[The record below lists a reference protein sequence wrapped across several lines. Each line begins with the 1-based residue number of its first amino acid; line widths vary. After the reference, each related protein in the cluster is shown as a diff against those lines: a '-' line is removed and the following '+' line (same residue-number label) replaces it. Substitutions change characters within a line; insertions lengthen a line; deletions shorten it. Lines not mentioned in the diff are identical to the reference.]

1 MSSIVISPTS
11 LRRETIAHVEPN
23 AELGHRAVL
32 PRESSSKVPVLT
44 HPGTPRRSFGFR
56 TAIVFVFVVAAGF
69 GLTWKKLQL
78 AAAIV
83 AAELAAST
91 ANTVRVASPTP
102 VTDGEVELPATVRP
116 WQTTEL
122 HARASGYLVAWHKE
136 LGAQVQAGELLA
148 ELETPELD
156 QELAEAQ
163 AAAAEAEAAAVQAR
177 AERQE
182 AEAELKVAE
191 AQRERVRAETNLA
204 VSQLARRESLLTT
217 QAISQEEY
225 DTFRRQVEA
234 RSADLAAA
242 DADVSRRQTSLATKS
257 AVIAAREAT
266 ARSRQAGAERVKELQ
281 RFKKIVAPFDGTVT
295 DRTAEVGMLITA
307 GKESLF
313 TLEDMSRVRVQVNVP
328 QSYAGQ
334 TQVGAPVVVELPEA
348 AGKAKSATVTRI
360 AESINSASRTMLAE
374 IEMPNADRSL
384 QPGSFV
390 QVKLATSS
398 ASSSWTVPSNT
409 LQMRVEGPY
418 LALVNDRS
426 QVELRKVQLGRDLG
440 GRVVVLQGIS
450 GGERLIVNP
459 GDGLRT
465 NDEVRVAEV
474 STTAKSGAEAP
485 VASAE

>member
-11 LRRETIAHVEPN
+11 LRRETLAHIEPT
-23 AELGHRAVL
+23 AELGHGAAM

-56 TAIVFVFVVAAGF
+56 TAIVFVFVVAVGF
-69 GLTWKKLQL
+69 GLTWKKLQP

-83 AAELAAST
+83 AAEPAAST

-242 DADVSRRQTSLATKS
+242 DADVSRRQTSLSTKS

-295 DRTAEVGMLITA
+295 GRTAEVGMLITA

-374 IEMPNADRSL
+374 IELPNADRSL

-409 LQMRVEGPY
+409 LQMRVEGPH
-418 LALVNDRS
+418 LALVNDRN
-426 QVELRKVQLGRDLG
+426 QVAWRKVQLGRDLG
-440 GRVVVLQGIS
+440 GRVVVLQGIN

-459 GDGLRT
+459 GDGLHE
-465 NDEVRVAEV
+465 NEKVRVADA
-474 STTAKSGAEAP
+474 SATGKIATDGP